1 VQPAALGDLMQQRT
15 VNSSAHRGAKMI
27 PFLIVPADLKSVPLF
42 QGVQESDLRA
52 LAERTVSRSYP
63 KQAIIVHEGDES
75 DSLYLILAGRVK
87 IFLSDDNGKELILA
101 VKGPGQYFGEMVL
114 DEQPR
119 AASVITLEPA
129 QFAVLSRADFKAF
142 LLTHAEVALQL
153 IQNLIHVARGL
164 NQNVRSLAMLDVYG
178 RVARILLELA
188 VEQGGKLVI
197 PEKLTQKDI
206 AARVGASREMINR
219 ILRDLTTGGYVSVQ
233 AGRITINKAPPAR
246 W

>member
-1 VQPAALGDLMQQRT
+1 M
-15 VNSSAHRGAKMI
+15 
-27 PFLIVPADLKSVPLF
+27 PADLKSIPLF
-42 QGVQESDLRA
+42 QGVQESHLRA

-63 KQAIIVHEGDES
+63 KQAIIVNEGDES

-87 IFLSDDNGKELILA
+87 IYLSDDTGKELILA

-178 RVARILLELA
+178 RVARMLLELA
-188 VEQGGKLVI
+188 VERDGKMVI
-197 PEKLTQKDI
+197 PERLTQKEL

-219 ILRDLTTGGYVSVQ
+219 ILRDLTTGGYVSI
-233 AGRITINKAPPAR
+233 ARGRITINKAPPAR

>member
-1 VQPAALGDLMQQRT
+1 
-15 VNSSAHRGAKMI
+15 MI
-27 PFLIVPADLKSVPLF
+27 PFLIVPADLKSIPLF
-42 QGVQESDLRA
+42 QGVQESDLRE

-87 IFLSDDNGKELILA
+87 IFLSDDTGKELILA

-142 LLTHAEVALQL
+142 LLKHAEVALQL

-178 RVARILLELA
+178 RVARMLLELA
-188 VEQGGKLVI
+188 VERDGKMVS
-197 PEKLTQKDI
+197 PERLTQKDL

-219 ILRDLTTGGYVSVQ
+219 ILRDLTIGGYVSVED
-233 AGRITINKAPPAR
+233 GRITINTAPPAR

>member
-1 VQPAALGDLMQQRT
+1 MAADPAVVQALQRT
-15 VNSSAHRGAKMI
+15 DLFSSLSK
-27 PFLIVPADLKSVPLF
+27 K
-42 QGVQESDLRA
+42 A
-52 LAERTVSRSYP
+52 LADIAS
-63 KQAIIVHEGDES
+63 QARLVDHSE
-75 DSLYLILAGRVK
+75 
-87 IFLSDDNGKELILA
+87 GKEITEEGGGAAGFHLIQSGTASVTVGGHERGTL
-101 VKGPGQYFGEMVL
+101 GPGQYFGEMVL
-114 DEQPR
+114 DSQPR
-119 AASVITLEPA
+119 SASVMTLEPA
-129 QFAVLSRADFKAF
+129 QFAVLSSADFRAF
-142 LLTHAEVALQL
+142 LLRHPEVALQV
-153 IQNLIHVARGL
+153 IQNLIRVARGL

-219 ILRDLTTGGYVSVQ
+219 ILRDLTTGGYVTVE